1 MYDISKDFLPL
12 ILQKVNEEP
21 LKTFFYNNLYKEKYY
36 PEKDKI
42 FSFYKKSLK
51 DINRIDVHL
60 FPDVEYNPNTFYI
73 SLTTNSSRNKEHL
86 YYWENL
92 SISIIR
98 YISKVKPC
106 VWVFTKETKKYIKDV
121 TNHILVN
128 NYPDEDL
135 PFIPLNQYTNYVII
149 IDENLSK
156 YLKIIQL

>member
-1 MYDISKDFLPL
+1 MYNISKDFIP
-12 ILQKVNEEP
+12 IIAQKLNEEP
-21 LKTFFYNNLYKEKYY
+21 LHTFYYKTIYNNWYY
-36 PEKDKI
+36 PQKEKI
-42 FSFYKKSLK
+42 FSFYTKSLK
-51 DINRIDVHL
+51 DIKRIDVCL
-60 FPDVEYNPNTFYI
+60 NPNTEYDENTLYV
-73 SLTTNSSRNKEHL
+73 SLTTNSCRSAEHL
-86 YYWENL
+86 KYWENL

-156 YLKIIQL
+156 YLKFIQL